1 MNTLRKH
8 SWDDCRNINHVV
20 IIIKLVQKNKENIQL
35 WKQKNEQKQ
44 SKYSC
49 DPFSS
54 WKITQGLRRKHWDKK
69 ATWPKTVNNDA
80 SARFT
85 SLSSAFCDL
94 DLLPQSWSVHP
105 LAPRSTCANLASKS
119 VHSFSKY
126 HVHKFGN
133 ECTDRLSTWLS
144 YVDRHHWTL
153 DIALLHSIPP
163 LRVPV
168 GMLPWHLIWKN
179 SISVVPDGDKNL
191 KICLFVSSKSI
202 NVTDGCKDRQTPR
215 DGTGNTIALCDLNYN
230 LTTVF

>member
-35 WKQKNEQKQ
+35 WKQKNEQEQ
-44 SKYSC
+44 SEYSC

-54 WKITQGLRRKHWDKK
+54 WKMTQGLQRKHWDRK

-94 DLLPQSWSVHP
+94 DLWPQSWSVHP

-144 YVDRHHWTL
+144 YETDITGSPSPICMHSSAGCSTHEDKLRWLRLFCPRPLSVVQSAERLAVNGHVDR
-153 DIALLHSIPP
+153 DI
-163 LRVPV
+163 
-168 GMLPWHLIWKN
+168 
-179 SISVVPDGDKNL
+179 
-191 KICLFVSSKSI
+191 
-202 NVTDGCKDRQTPR
+202 
-215 DGTGNTIALCDLNYN
+215 
-230 LTTVF
+230 